1 MVEAWATALADELD
15 VRCGRA
21 SAEEVIPTFARFR
34 PYLAHFPPVFSRF
47 LRVFTVSTRRF

>member
-21 SAEEVIPTFARFR
+21 SAEEVRQRREA
-34 PYLAHFPPVFSRF
+34 AEAVAPVAGGAK
-47 LRVFTVSTRRF
+47 L

>member
-21 SAEEVIPTFARFR
+21 SAAEVRQRREA
-34 PYLAHFPPVFSRF
+34 AEAVAPVAGGAK
-47 LRVFTVSTRRF
+47 L